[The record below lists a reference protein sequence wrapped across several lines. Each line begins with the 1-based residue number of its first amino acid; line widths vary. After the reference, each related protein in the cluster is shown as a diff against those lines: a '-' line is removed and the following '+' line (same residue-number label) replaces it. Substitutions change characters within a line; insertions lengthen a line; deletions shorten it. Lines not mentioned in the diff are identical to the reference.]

1 MKKSQYQQYFHC
13 FIVSVLV
20 PCTFW
25 FGYQQNILTIV
36 ISVGFRIAALIT
48 GRCLFQCGYP
58 KVWHLLIGS
67 VYLKVWLLVEYSN
80 YSNKCHIQ
88 KCEAYQR
95 EMLISMWI
103 TKGVLLIRGR
113 RLLEEIWYFSD
124 WRSYTFLHFFD
135 TTLVFIP
142 YPANICAFKRLQ
154 QKFAPSFSYIKSIG
168 RYLV

>member
-1 MKKSQYQQYFHC
+1 
-13 FIVSVLV
+13 
-20 PCTFW
+20 
-25 FGYQQNILTIV
+25 
-36 ISVGFRIAALIT
+36 
-48 GRCLFQCGYP
+48 
-58 KVWHLLIGS
+58 
-67 VYLKVWLLVEYSN
+67 
-80 YSNKCHIQ
+80 
-88 KCEAYQR
+88 
-95 EMLISMWI
+95 MWI
-103 TKGVLLIRGR
+103 TKGALLVRGR